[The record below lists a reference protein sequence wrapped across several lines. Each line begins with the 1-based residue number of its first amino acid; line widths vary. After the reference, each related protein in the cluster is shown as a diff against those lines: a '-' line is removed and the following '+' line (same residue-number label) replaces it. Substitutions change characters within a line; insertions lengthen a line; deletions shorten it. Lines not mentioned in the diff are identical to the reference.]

1 MRTIPF
7 SPDHITRRRINIMR
21 TRDESGVLREI
32 YRLIDIDEPV
42 LAREIRRI
50 LSPEE
55 MAALRATLPRELET
69 VDDVRLIQ
77 MIRTIMRVGINEHE
91 KRTTDNWVKYIIAL
105 IYGDIGNERRHD
117 VADQSG
123 VRAGGGKGEPNAR
136 CYLDDAGAQRALKA
150 WSERSSAGCPYNL
163 SH

>member
-91 KRTTDNWVKYIIAL
+91 KRTTDN
-105 IYGDIGNERRHD
+105 
-117 VADQSG
+117 
-123 VRAGGGKGEPNAR
+123 
-136 CYLDDAGAQRALKA
+136 
-150 WSERSSAGCPYNL
+150 
-163 SH
+163 